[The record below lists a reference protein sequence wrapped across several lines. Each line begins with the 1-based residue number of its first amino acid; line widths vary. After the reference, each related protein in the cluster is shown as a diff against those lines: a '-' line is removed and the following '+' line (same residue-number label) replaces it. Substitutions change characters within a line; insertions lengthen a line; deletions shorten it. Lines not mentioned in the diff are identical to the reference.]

1 MNYTEFV
8 EEVRLMRF
16 AQNQYSESRDE
27 KWRIERNLREKKV
40 DGLINEIQSNSKISQ
55 PNLF

>member
-27 KWRIERNLREKKV
+27 KWRIERNLREKRV
-40 DGLINEIQSNSKISQ
+40 DGLINEIQSNSKTIQ